1 MSENLVSEY
10 ARLVNEFTT
19 VAKSVTTGDLLKVT
33 KAGEWPA
40 AFVVHHMTD
49 SEMQFSIRFL
59 NVLTMEK
66 PNIAP
71 FDEDVYPTLLKYE
84 KRDVAKS
91 LAAIE
96 GISAA
101 TSNLLSIADQSA
113 WNRIAIHPE
122 AGEMT
127 VSNILEKVISHY
139 RAHLNQ
145 LKEILEAL

>member
-1 MSENLVSEY
+1 MD
-10 ARLVNEFTT
+10 
-19 VAKSVTTGDLLKVT
+19 K
-33 KAGEWPA
+33 PA
-40 AFVVHHMTD
+40 
-49 SEMQFSIRFL
+49 
-59 NVLTMEK
+59 
-66 PNIAP
+66 IAP
-71 FDEDVYPTLLKYE
+71 FDEEVYPTSLKYE
-84 KRDVAKS
+84 KRDVTKS

-101 TSNLLSIADQSA
+101 VVNLLSNADQSA

-145 LKEILEAL
+145 LKEIVEAL